1 MLSRTYGFANYS
13 SGAESSY
20 TALDKSGQVDKLAE
34 QHDLADVQAVAEDE
48 IRAAVEEIS
57 RSTAAITKQT
67 ETLRLQQDAL
77 SRLVKKGGENESRR
91 RDFELSRQQNSS
103 TERKFVS
110 AEVSNTPSFG
120 CMSYKDSTDDVETVY
135 DRLRTCHKA

>member
-1 MLSRTYGFANYS
+1 M
-13 SGAESSY
+13 
-20 TALDKSGQVDKLAE
+20 DKSGQVDKLAE
-34 QHDLADVQAVAEDE
+34 RHDLADVQAVTEDE

-77 SRLVKKGGENESRR
+77 SRLVKKAGESESRR
-91 RDFELSRQQNSS
+91 RDFELSRQQNSG

-110 AEVSNTPSFG
+110 AEVS
-120 CMSYKDSTDDVETVY
+120 
-135 DRLRTCHKA
+135 KALPLV